1 MFDCSPYLIRDGDFD
16 VSPKRGNTGCSPL
29 RCQYLSIGSSGSWVG
44 EYVWQWL
51 VYSESWSHALFPFR
65 SKLKLCSLCLAQV
78 PLAAVCRAS
87 VVELPTVESR
97 LAGRSFGRSGRGGF
111 AEDQLADRVET
122 CDAGCGTL
130 GQLQDM
136 GSKAVRPHSQPC
148 CRESRGADGNAP
160 RVWRLFTASACSIW
174 NR

>member
-1 MFDCSPYLIRDGDFD
+1 ML
-16 VSPKRGNTGCSPL
+16 T
-29 RCQYLSIGSSGSWVG
+29 
-44 EYVWQWL
+44 
-51 VYSESWSHALFPFR
+51 
-65 SKLKLCSLCLAQV
+65 AQV
-78 PLAAVCRAS
+78 PISEHRIFGVMGWRICLAVVGILRVLVACFVPIQKQTETMQPMPCAS